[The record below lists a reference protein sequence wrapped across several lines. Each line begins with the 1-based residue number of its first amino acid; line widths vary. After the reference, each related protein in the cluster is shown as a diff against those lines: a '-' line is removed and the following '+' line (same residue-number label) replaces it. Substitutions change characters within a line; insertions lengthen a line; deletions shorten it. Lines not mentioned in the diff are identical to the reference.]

1 MDKISRI
8 LYKDGDIYYRVKDLT
23 HWKGV
28 GINLTTTPKT
38 KLDGWG
44 NTLWVNE
51 KDISKITINKKW
63 KFVLK
68 TKVLQVTSCAV
79 C

>member
-1 MDKISRI
+1 MEKISRI

-28 GINLTTTPKT
+28 GMNLTGVPKT

-44 NTLWVNE
+44 NTLFIKEQDVP
-51 KDISKITINKKW
+51 KITINKKW
-63 KFVLK
+63 KYLLK
-68 TKVLQVTSCAV
+68 I
-79 C
+79 